1 MLQKGV
7 DDVSEDD
14 DEWEPVE
21 PIPAHVTAFLGT
33 EGQVQVSQFK

>member
-7 DDVSEDD
+7 DEVGEDD

-21 PIPAHVTAFLGT
+21 PITSPYDS
-33 EGQVQVSQFK
+33 VSGY